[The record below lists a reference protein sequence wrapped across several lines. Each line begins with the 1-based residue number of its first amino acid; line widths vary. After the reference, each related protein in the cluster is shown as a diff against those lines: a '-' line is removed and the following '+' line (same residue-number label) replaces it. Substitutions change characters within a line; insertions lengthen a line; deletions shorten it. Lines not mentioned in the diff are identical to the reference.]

1 MRIKSIIAA
10 FMCSMSAAY
19 AADGFPNRTMSII
32 VPASP
37 GGTADLAARML
48 AEPLSKA
55 LGQPVVVE
63 NKGGAAGN
71 IAVQHLFKS
80 KPDGHAL
87 LMQYSGFHLITPHF
101 MKVNWDPIKDF
112 TPIAQIVSAPQ
123 VLVVKKDLP
132 VKTMKEFV
140 EYAKANPS
148 KLNYGSSGNGS
159 LHHVSAELLNYTA
172 NIKTT
177 NIPYAGAGPA
187 LTDLLAGHIDFLL
200 TTPPPLIPHIQ
211 SGTIKP
217 LVVTA
222 TKRLDSLPD
231 VPSSMDVEMPDLQIS
246 SWFSLYAQ
254 KEIPAAV
261 VQKLNTEIQ
270 KIMQDPA
277 FQGKLKSLGADAEFV
292 GSEELGKRAK
302 AEFEFWSDLVKK
314 TNLVEGK

>member
-1 MRIKSIIAA
+1 MRIKSAIAVL
-10 FMCSMSAAY
+10 MCSISVAY
-19 AADGFPNRTMSII
+19 AADSFPNRTMSIV

-55 LGQPVVVE
+55 LGQPIVVE
-63 NKGGAAGN
+63 NKGGASGN
-71 IAVQHLFKS
+71 IAVQHLLKS
-80 KPDGHAL
+80 KADGHTL
-87 LMQYSGFHLITPHF
+87 LMQYSGFHLISPHF
-101 MKVNWDPIKDF
+101 IKVNWDPIKDF

-132 VKTMKEFV
+132 VKTMGEFV
-140 EYAKANPS
+140 AYAKANPD

-159 LHHVSAELLNYTA
+159 LHHVSAELLNYLA
-172 NIKTT
+172 DIKTT

-187 LTDLLAGHIDFLL
+187 LSDLLAGHIDFLL
-200 TTPPPLIPHIQ
+200 TTPPPLIPHIE
-211 SGTIKP
+211 SGAIKP

-222 TKRLDSLPD
+222 TKRLDSLPTI
-231 VPSSMDVEMPDLQIS
+231 PSSNDVGMPDLQIS

-254 KEIPAAV
+254 KDIPVEI
-261 VQKLNTEIQ
+261 VQKLNVEIQ

-277 FQGKLKSLGADAEFV
+277 FQEKLKSLGADAEFI

-302 AEFEFWSDLVKK
+302 AEFDLWSDLVK
-314 TNLVEGK
+314 